1 MKRNF
6 IVVGLFACAACG
18 DQLLGAGDDS
28 PNPGNDPIASAQIEI
43 EDALVPST
51 QGTDADDLLAIVK
64 VTTQP
69 CVTLDD
75 SFGGKFRGQPMDV
88 VDLGGKDSDGTCQ
101 PGVLQIDL
109 ATLKLRALG
118 EPVVEVFDA
127 KANATVTLDADIMDT
142 RTVVGQFSGTFV
154 MCSGETVS
162 LQWSNAQDI
171 AGGFAPGRA
180 AFHETHA
187 ACNGACAPIGTFSAE
202 LGAGSGGAALAFTVP
217 KATALNYGG
226 TGQVEFSVPGAERT
240 GDAPGCDGAGGCSYH
255 FTHPTINNA
264 TLDRAGCP

>member
-1 MKRNF
+1 MKRNV

-28 PNPGNDPIASAQIEI
+28 PNPKNDPITSAKIEV

-51 QGTDADDLLAIVK
+51 LGTDADDLVALVK

-109 ATLKLRALG
+109 GTLKLRALG

-127 KANATVTLDADIMDT
+127 KANATVTLDNDIMDT
-142 RTVVGQFSGTFV
+142 RTVVGSFSGTFV

-162 LQWSNAQDI
+162 LQWSNANDI

-187 ACNGACAPIGTFSAE
+187 ACNGACAAIGTFSAE

-217 KATALNYGG
+217 KSTSLNYGG
-226 TGQVEFSVPGAERT
+226 TGQVEFSVPGAERV
-240 GDAPGCDGAGGCSYH
+240 GDAPGCDGAGECSYH